1 MTNIAQCAFTSR
13 NKVTVLSDGS
23 KLSSSNF
30 DDKCKFDI
38 FRFDQIKF
46 FRKRIKSSFAHNFL
60 KKNKIDLIFFDSW
73 KSLESLNLN
82 TNAKKICLVHGNEIL
97 NLRKKDR
104 ILNSLDKADLIIFNS
119 NYTKNK
125 TIKNFKV
132 LKKIDHKI
140 IHPAFIKKIFK
151 SKNIKN
157 KYDLCTVA
165 RLEYRKGHHLVFEAM
180 SILRNKHNIIIKY
193 AILGDGPEL
202 SRLKELVLRHSLD
215 GQVEFINQDFPIEK
229 IFKNSSIHIMP
240 TLTTPE
246 SVEGFGI
253 SNIEA
258 ASYGLPCIVSDSG
271 GTPESV
277 GDNGIIV
284 KENNSKELVN
294 SIIDIFKKYKTY
306 SKKSYIF
313 ANKFNSKKKIKE
325 YLNTF

>member
-1 MTNIAQCAFTSR
+1 MTNIAQHALNLR

-23 KLSSSNF
+23 KLSSSDF
-30 DDKCKFDI
+30 DNKCKFKI

-46 FRKRIKSSFAHNFL
+46 LRKRIKSSFAHNFL
-60 KKNKIDLIFFDSW
+60 KENNIDSIFFDSW
-73 KSLESLNLN
+73 KSLETLNTS

-97 NLRKKDR
+97 DFRKKDR
-104 ILNSLDKADLIIFNS
+104 ILNSLNRADLIIFNS

-125 TIKNFKV
+125 TIKNFKIS
-132 LKKIDHKI
+132 KKIDRKI
-140 IHPAFIKKIFK
+140 IHPAFVKKIFK
-151 SKNIKN
+151 TKIIKN

-180 SILRNKHNIIIKY
+180 SILRNKHNIILKY

-202 SRLKELVLRHSLD
+202 SRLKDLVIRHSLH
-215 GQVEFINQDFPIEK
+215 GQVEFINSYCPVEK

-240 TLTTPE
+240 TLTTPQ
-246 SVEGFGI
+246 SIEGFGI

-258 ASYGLPCIVSDSG
+258 ASYGLPCIVSNSG

-284 KENNSKELVN
+284 NENNTKELVN
-294 SIIDIFKKYKTY
+294 SIIDIFKKYKTF

-313 ANKFNSKKKIKE
+313 ANKFDSKKKIKE
-325 YLNTF
+325 YLNVI

>member
-180 SILRNKHNIIIKY
+180 SLLRNKHNIIIKY

-202 SRLKELVLRHSLD
+202 SRLKELVLKHSLD

-229 IFKNSSIHIMP
+229 IFKNSAIHIMP

-313 ANKFNSKKKIKE
+313 ANKFDSKKKIKE
-325 YLNTF
+325 YLNIF